1 MQPKLVLI
9 PSWKRTGRGFGTVV
23 VEFRGLILGDV
34 SVTCKGWLYQGA

>member
-9 PSWKRTGRGFGTVV
+9 PSWKRTGRGLGTVV

>member
-9 PSWKRTGRGFGTVV
+9 PSWKRTGRGLGPVV

-34 SVTCKGWLYQGA
+34 SVTCKELLYQGA